1 MNSRR
6 NFLKGLGAAAA
17 GATLVVTEPG
27 KAVVNV
33 KEHVKHQFVTHD
45 HFLTYGDGTKEGDL
59 AMLKVDGRY
68 RSHVLRDKKWR
79 LQFMD

>member
-17 GATLVVTEPG
+17 GATLVVSEPG
-27 KAVVNV
+27 KAVVKV

-45 HFLTYGDGTKEGDL
+45 HFITYGDGTKEGDL
-59 AMLKVDGRY
+59 ATIKVNGHY
-68 RSHVLRDKKWR
+68 RSHILRGGKWR
-79 LQFMD
+79 VQFMD

>member
-1 MNSRR
+1 VNSRR

-45 HFLTYGDGTKEGDL
+45 HFLTYGDGT
-59 AMLKVDGRY
+59 
-68 RSHVLRDKKWR
+68 
-79 LQFMD
+79 